1 VSAVSRFLVQQGI
14 EQTRINGLGL
24 GPVAD
29 QSRPADQ
36 KRRVAVK
43 VIASVD

>member
-1 VSAVSRFLVQQGI
+1 VSAVSRLLVQQGI

-36 KRRVAVK
+36 KRSVAVK